1 MSDAELQDWR
11 QTSAKKR
18 NDLKEAYGSKLP
30 RLADRNALLKSF
42 RSFSNIKKP
51 DIALISEKLDSGVDE
66 LTAFV
71 NAVAKVSRCSQATNL
86 LWEAIYAI
94 VEVR

>member
-1 MSDAELQDWR
+1 MSDAEHQDWR
-11 QTSAKKR
+11 QLSAKKR

-30 RLADRNALLKSF
+30 RLANRDALLKSF
-42 RSFSNIKKP
+42 RSFSNINKR
-51 DIALISEKLDSGVDE
+51 DVALISGKLDPGIDK

-71 NAVAKVSRCSQATNL
+71 NAVTKVSRCSPATNL

-94 VEVR
+94 VEVG